1 MHHTYVSMHHTYIDR
16 SKRDVKVNEIQ
27 FYDDLESQLLG
38 KLMADDPDSATH
50 YMKNKSIDRNP
61 IRMGDHSS
69 SSRSPHTDASRVE
82 SRRHRSSRASKY
94 NERDSGSDYS
104 KDGHNLSD
112 RIGDENSHN
121 SVNSV
126 KNALMAA
133 AHEIESE
140 FEQSKLPC
148 ITSHMYYVALSYIP
162 HTYFILCRDII
173 GSTRPEPDFE

>member
-1 MHHTYVSMHHTYIDR
+1 M
-16 SKRDVKVNEIQ
+16 KVNEIQ

-104 KDGHNLSD
+104 KDGHSLSN
-112 RIGDENSHN
+112 RIGDENSRSSHN

-126 KNALMAA
+126 KDALMAA
-133 AHEIESE
+133 AYEVESE
-140 FEQSKLPC
+140 FEQSK
-148 ITSHMYYVALSYIP
+148 
-162 HTYFILCRDII
+162 
-173 GSTRPEPDFE
+173 